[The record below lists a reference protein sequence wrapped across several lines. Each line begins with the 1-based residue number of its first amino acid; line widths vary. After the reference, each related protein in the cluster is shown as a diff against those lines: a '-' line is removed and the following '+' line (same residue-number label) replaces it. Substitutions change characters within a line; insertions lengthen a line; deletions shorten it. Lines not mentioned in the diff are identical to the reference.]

1 MKRDLLRMTLPH
13 LTKTQKTLIT
23 SLSGIAFVILGTYVA
38 IQFGKGYRPNRQGIA
53 GTGLLAANSFPPGA
67 EVYIDGKLSTATDDT
82 LNLPPSEYEVEL
94 KKLGYLP
101 WKKRLKV
108 LEQLVTQTNAELFRA
123 VPSLSPLTLG
133 GATNLKP
140 SPNGQKIAYAV
151 ASASAQ
157 AKNGLYIVD
166 LTESNFPGTNPPQPK
181 QIAKNVNGFDFTTA
195 HFLWSPDSTQL
206 LVSFDGKTDGTFL
219 LEANTLNQIDELPD
233 VSVRLSVVLS
243 EWEEAIA
250 IRETKQFALLPEPMQ
265 AIATQSATNVY
276 FSPNEEKMFYT
287 ATASASIPEGII
299 PPLPASNTQPQ
310 ERELKAG
317 SVYVY
322 DLKEDRNFVISDPL
336 AQPEPI
342 LNTAKPTNSDSTM
355 LTSTTKELLLLS
367 SYVKP
372 NDLATNSAFT
382 QDNAGP
388 FNRLQDTAD
397 LLQTFVN
404 FESHYSSLFV
414 SNLQWYPNSNH
425 LLIKNADHIDLV
437 EYDNTNRIT
446 LYAGPFS
453 NEFVYPWPD
462 GRKLVIMTNLNAVLS
477 LPNLYTV
484 DVK

>member
-1 MKRDLLRMTLPH
+1 MTRLPH
-13 LTKTQKTLIT
+13 IQLNKKTKTLLA
-23 SLSGIAFVILGTYVA
+23 SLSGIAFVVIGTYIA
-38 IQFGKGYRPNRQGIA
+38 IQFGKGYRPSREGVA

-101 WKKRLKV
+101 WKKRLTV

-123 VPSLSPLTLG
+123 VPSLSPLTLS

-166 LTESNFPGTNPPQPK
+166 LTESNFPGTTTPQPT
-181 QIAKNVNGFDFTTA
+181 QIAKNVNGFDFTNA
-195 HFLWSPDSTQL
+195 NLLWSPDSNQL
-206 LVSFDGKTDGTFL
+206 LVSFGSDSTSIFL
-219 LEANTLNQIDELPD
+219 LEANTLNQLDELPD
-233 VSVRLSVVLS
+233 VSVRLSVILS
-243 EWEEAIA
+243 EWEEEIA

-265 AIATQSATNVY
+265 LIATASAKNVY

-287 ATASASIPEGII
+287 ATASATIPEGII

-310 ERELKAG
+310 ERTLKVG
-317 SVYVY
+317 SLYVY
-322 DLKEDRNFVISDPL
+322 DLKEDRNFAISETLEPTP
-336 AQPEPI
+336 AQPI
-342 LNTAKPTNSDSTM
+342 KPTSGKVAAEIV
-355 LTSTTKELLLLS
+355 TSKQLLLLS
-367 SYVKP
+367 NYTEP
-372 NDLATNSAFT
+372 NDSASISALTQTN
-382 QDNAGP
+382 NGP
-388 FNRLQDTAD
+388 FNALQAEDN
-397 LLQTFVN
+397 LLQTFAN

-414 SNLQWYPNSNH
+414 SNFQWYPNSNH
-425 LLIKNADHIDLV
+425 LLIRGTDRIDLV
-437 EYDNTNRIT
+437 EYDNTNRIA

-453 NEFVYPWPD
+453 SGFVYPWPD
-462 GRKLVIMTNLNAVLS
+462 GRKLVIVTNLNAALS